1 LRAAARARMTERLR
15 LPHHTDHRVL
25 ASAVAEHT
33 GRGVDEVDALLRPD
47 ATPPAHDRDL
57 ADLARQLDELDREV
71 SHA

>member
-1 LRAAARARMTERLR
+1 MLAA
-15 LPHHTDHRVL
+15 
-25 ASAVAEHT
+25 AVAEHT

-57 ADLARQLDELDREV
+57 ADLARRLDELDREV